1 MLKKVKMRL
10 YILGLFRFVIVSVC
24 LSYKASSAGQNEV
37 GYDDAILSAS
47 NHTRTIQEGE
57 LPICVTGSTSFT
69 LIYFDFSDT
78 SCNRNLMLLDPVPEL
93 TLRLGDS
100 TNVGT
105 EYSN

>member
-1 MLKKVKMRL
+1 MMMR
-10 YILGLFRFVIVSVC
+10 
-24 LSYKASSAGQNEV
+24 SY
-37 GYDDAILSAS
+37 LP
-47 NHTRTIQEGE
+47 RTIQEPYKKAE

-69 LIYFDFSDT
+69 LLFRHFSDT